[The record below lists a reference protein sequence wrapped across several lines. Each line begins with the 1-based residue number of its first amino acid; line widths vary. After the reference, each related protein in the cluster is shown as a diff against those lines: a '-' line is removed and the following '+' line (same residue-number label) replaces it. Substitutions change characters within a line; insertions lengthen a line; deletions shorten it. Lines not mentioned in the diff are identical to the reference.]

1 MKIIKKVI
9 STFLVLVCLSACE
22 STFDILADFNE
33 TDSNWYDENK
43 CEHGYPSE
51 PGVARRPGCVNSQTW
66 VENAEELKRYNIER
80 EIYHE
85 QSNK

>member
-1 MKIIKKVI
+1 MIKKVT

-22 STFDILADFNE
+22 STLDILADLNE
-33 TDSNWYDENK
+33 TDSNWYDKNK

-51 PGVARRPGCVNSQTW
+51 PGVSRRLECVNYQTW
-66 VENAEELKRYNIER
+66 TENAEELKRYNIER
-80 EIYHE
+80 EIYQE